1 VPAVR
6 VVAERLQQP
15 DERVDLAVDVADHVE
30 AAIEQRRELG
40 DGWIGRVHAAPVCSI
55 GKPSGCATLRDRET
69 HMTDLL
75 RKSTPVLI
83 VERIEP
89 VLEFWQ
95 RVGVMK
101 VMDVPEGEGGAARLG
116 FAILAGAGLEV
127 MYQTV
132 TSVQA
137 DLVAS
142 AGVRDAFR
150 TTPQQGYLFVEVAG
164 IRELEQ
170 RMQGERL
177 LMPYRETFYGAK
189 ELAYDDRAG
198 NVVIF
203 AEMPAA

>member
-1 VPAVR
+1 
-6 VVAERLQQP
+6 
-15 DERVDLAVDVADHVE
+15 
-30 AAIEQRRELG
+30 
-40 DGWIGRVHAAPVCSI
+40 
-55 GKPSGCATLRDRET
+55 
-69 HMTDLL
+69 MTDLL

-116 FAILAGAGLEV
+116 FAILAGAG
-127 MYQTV
+127 
-132 TSVQA
+132 
-137 DLVAS
+137 
-142 AGVRDAFR
+142 
-150 TTPQQGYLFVEVAG
+150 